1 MSYLQFHAVFVIP
14 PILALLLV
22 NRGFPAVAPGRRV
35 ALFGLGLMAL
45 VALVYTT
52 PWDSY
57 LVARGVWGYGEGR
70 VVGTLW
76 RVPLEEYL
84 FFVLQTLLAGLWLY
98 HLLRLRDRAGL
109 LLVAKGH
116 RAARYVGTT
125 VWVLAGLVGVVLMRG
140 EAGLYLGLVLAWA
153 SPVLALQWAYGGR
166 LLWHARRV
174 LALGVAVP
182 TAYLWVA
189 DRLAIGA
196 DIWSISERYTLG
208 INPFGLPVEEM
219 VFFAITTLMVVQGL
233 MLFLWVCGRLRRRSG
248 GDSEEPRSTSDA
260 L

>member
-14 PILALLLV
+14 PILALLLA
-22 NRGFPAVAPGRRV
+22 NRGFPAVPPGRRV
-35 ALFGLGLMAL
+35 ALVGLALMAL
-45 VALVYTT
+45 VALLYTT

-57 LVARGVWGYGEGR
+57 LIARGVWGYGEGR

-76 RVPLEEYL
+76 RVPVEEYL

-98 HLLRLRDRAGL
+98 RLLLHDRAG
-109 LLVAKGH
+109 LVAKGH
-116 RAARYVGTT
+116 RAARYIGAA
-125 VWVLAGLVGVVLMRG
+125 VWIFAGIVGVLLIRG
-140 EAGLYLGLVLAWA
+140 EAGLYLGLVLVWA

-174 LALGVAVP
+174 LLLGVAVP
-182 TAYLWVA
+182 TAYLWIA

-196 DIWSISERYTLG
+196 DIWSISERYTVGFAPL
-208 INPFGLPVEEM
+208 GLPVEEM

-233 MLFLWVCGRLRRRSG
+233 LLFLWLSGRLLRGRG
-248 GDSEEPRSTSDA
+248 
-260 L
+260 